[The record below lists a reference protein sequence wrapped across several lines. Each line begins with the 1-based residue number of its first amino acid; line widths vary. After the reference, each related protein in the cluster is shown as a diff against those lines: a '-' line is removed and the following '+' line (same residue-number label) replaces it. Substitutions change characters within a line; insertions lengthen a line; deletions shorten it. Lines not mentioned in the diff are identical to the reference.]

1 MAEHIDRCAALLKA
15 LHYAADLHKEGRRK
29 GKAGEPYVNHLIE
42 VAELLS
48 RVGGVSDVEILQA
61 AILHDVVEDTAAT
74 LDDVERGFGKAVRH
88 IVEQVTDDTS
98 LSRRQRKQKQ
108 IEKAPNLSDAAKMVK
123 IADKISNIC
132 AVMLSPPPDWSRER
146 RFEYVEWS
154 ERVVQGCRGC
164 NPRLEAYYDRAVAE
178 CREVL
183 EKTD

>member
-1 MAEHIDRCAALLKA
+1 MSEDIEPTAALLKA
-15 LHYAADLHKEGRRK
+15 LHYAADLHKEGKRK

-42 VAELLS
+42 VTELLA
-48 RVGGVSDVEILQA
+48 RVGGVRDVATLQA

-74 LDDVERGFGKAVRH
+74 FEDVERGFGVVVRR
-88 IVEQVTDDTS
+88 IVEQVTDDKR
-98 LSRRQRKQKQ
+98 LPKEERKRRQ
-108 IEKAPNLSDAAKMVK
+108 IEKAPKLSDAAKMVK